1 MPAALL
7 GILSGL
13 SSAVIWG
20 SGDFAGGLA
29 ARRHDA
35 RLVVMMASFSGFVM
49 ALLAAVLRHEAFPA
63 GQDILWASVAGLCG
77 GLGIAIF
84 YRALAVGPA
93 GVVAPSAGVVGASVP
108 VVFSILTMGIPQ
120 ARQLLGLL
128 AGLVGIW
135 LVSAGSGAAGAGAR
149 PLALALIA
157 GLAFGCFFVAF
168 GHIQPGSLFA
178 PLAVAKLSATILACG
193 MLVLQRQPLLPK
205 TSPSLAVLAGILDAG
220 GNLFYL
226 LATQY
231 TRLDIA
237 AVTSSMYPAAT
248 VVLAG
253 VIQRERI
260 QPLQTLGI
268 VICLAAAGLI
278 AAG

>member
-1 MPAALL
+1 
-7 GILSGL
+7 
-13 SSAVIWG
+13 
-20 SGDFAGGLA
+20 
-29 ARRHDA
+29 
-35 RLVVMMASFSGFVM
+35 M
-49 ALLAAVLRHEAFPA
+49 ALLAAVLRHEALPA
-63 GQDILWASVAGLCG
+63 EADVLWASVAGICG
-77 GLGIAIF
+77 GLGIAVF

-108 VVFSILTMGIPQ
+108 VVFSILTMGIPH

-128 AGLVGIW
+128 AGLAGIW
-135 LVSAGSGAAGAGAR
+135 LVSSGSGGAGSGAR

-157 GLAFGCFFVAF
+157 GLAFGGFFVAF
-168 GHIQPGSLFA
+168 GHIQPGALFA

-193 MLVLQRQPLLPK
+193 MVALQRRSLFPR
-205 TSPSLAVLAGILDAG
+205 TSPSLAILAGILDAG
-220 GNLFYL
+220 GNLFFL

-248 VVLAG
+248 VILAG
-253 VIQRERI
+253 VVQRERI
-260 QPLQTLGI
+260 LPLQAVGI
-268 VICLAAAGLI
+268 AICLAAVGVI